1 MALPLKIVSFS
12 QLRRQKNG
20 RKRGMKLLPFQWG
33 KQAVINPFHPCCQ
46 NELRSSVKSRLR
58 QFNNILSQTVSSS
71 NYNHWLAPCHTFT
84 QGGIHYS
91 IQPYNWEHWWFN
103 NYQSH
108 SPVAFACLS
117 TARYSRSRLYN
128 TIPNMHWASFSCK
141 TQNEV
146 VFLSFPIFF
155 FLIFS
160 CICLFA
166 SVLNGT
172 QRRKNLQENF
182 HLLGLQKRPIAKN
195 CSISC
200 VSYITRKTNMHM
212 KNLKLLSY
220 S

>member
-128 TIPNMHWASFSCK
+128 TIPNMNWASFSCK

-146 VFLSFPIFF
+146 VFLSFPIFSFPF
-155 FLIFS
+155 FFS
-160 CICLFA
+160 DYFHAFVCLLLFSMEPKEKKTLQGKFPFA
-166 SVLNGT
+166 RVT
-172 QRRKNLQENF
+172 K
-182 HLLGLQKRPIAKN
+182 
-195 CSISC
+195 
-200 VSYITRKTNMHM
+200 KTHC
-212 KNLKLLSY
+212 KKL
-220 S
+220 